1 MRDHPSVTLRGL
13 REPLRAREKN
23 KQNSLNR
30 LTDISDACIMGV
42 SSKFHERSKTMDVIE
57 TGLVVVA
64 VVMGA
69 ILALVVA
76 CDLVAEVWENKGE

>member
-1 MRDHPSVTLRGL
+1 
-13 REPLRAREKN
+13 
-23 KQNSLNR
+23 
-30 LTDISDACIMGV
+30 MGV